1 MKRPLRFLFC
11 CLVPGGMLAAAPP
24 NLPPLESLG
33 ANSDYRVFL
42 ATDVAPEVRQEAL
55 RRMFQSARPIVDD
68 PVDPFA
74 GDFRS
79 FVPLG
84 DVVTADMRHFAM
96 LETGQV
102 LAGGTASLDATP
114 GPDTNKD

>member
-1 MKRPLRFLFC
+1 MKRPLHFVIC

-33 ANSDYRVFL
+33 ANSDYSVFL
-42 ATDVAPEVRQEAL
+42 AADVAPEVRRQAL

-68 PVDPFA
+68 PADPFGA
-74 GDFRS
+74 DFRE

-84 DVVTADMRHFAM
+84 DVVTADMRHIAM
-96 LETGQV
+96 RDVGEVMAGGSASQFTV
-102 LAGGTASLDATP
+102 LAP
-114 GPDTNKD
+114 PDEED